1 MTYAIL
7 GIAAVLIAGYVSR
20 KVSARA
26 ELEAVWERY
35 YRGND

>member
-7 GIAAVLIAGYVSR
+7 GIAAVLLMGYVSR

-26 ELEAVWERY
+26 DLEAVWERY
-35 YRGND
+35 YRDQE